1 MKKIFYLLV
10 VLIILLPA
18 CKKDTSIGADIL
30 PQDDLLNVKYT
41 DTLTVYSKTQA
52 DTFLRTDKLAK
63 NYLGVINDSR
73 FGFQKASVVMELDKP
88 TGVFDDS
95 LNTTYTIDSVVLF
108 LKYNSVYGDTTVPQ
122 NFTVSTISNNIN
134 ENSVYYSNET
144 RFSATNVIG
153 DISNYFFTPTS
164 NPVHI
169 SSTDTT
175 GVTGV
180 LRIKLNSSLGST
192 ILNLGQTVLRDSA
205 SFKNA
210 FPGILVE
217 NATNT
222 GSAMAEIDLNS
233 IYSYLVIF
241 YKDKYN
247 NAKEMK
253 MYSSII
259 RYVNGISGTRVNG
272 VNLFSSSLSSGVQ
285 DIITAGLQ
293 SDSINYILGQGGTLV
308 KLSMPTIS
316 ALGNIAVN
324 KALISVTQIIQNSNQ
339 EFTRPVY
346 MVLLKRNASGNLDLL
361 PTADGVGIIDTS
373 GTDLFGNKIARY
385 SFNISKYVQAVANG
399 TELNTDLYMATY
411 RFAGTDGTVNVLNS
425 ITSSNS
431 VINIGYTPSRVIIAG
446 SNYSDTRYRL
456 RLNLTYTLIK

>member
-241 YKDKYN
+241 YKDKY
-247 NAKEMK
+247 
-253 MYSSII
+253 
-259 RYVNGISGTRVNG
+259 
-272 VNLFSSSLSSGVQ
+272 L
-285 DIITAGLQ
+285 
-293 SDSINYILGQGGTLV
+293 
-308 KLSMPTIS
+308 
-316 ALGNIAVN
+316 
-324 KALISVTQIIQNSNQ
+324 
-339 EFTRPVY
+339 
-346 MVLLKRNASGNLDLL
+346 
-361 PTADGVGIIDTS
+361 
-373 GTDLFGNKIARY
+373 
-385 SFNISKYVQAVANG
+385 
-399 TELNTDLYMATY
+399 
-411 RFAGTDGTVNVLNS
+411 
-425 ITSSNS
+425 
-431 VINIGYTPSRVIIAG
+431 
-446 SNYSDTRYRL
+446 
-456 RLNLTYTLIK
+456 